1 MGRRQATQLSFTSAN
16 QILPKSRSMLQ
27 VFQEVLT
34 GNVQKMGSD
43 LFAFAKTEL
52 LRNTKAHKIK
62 KLLKLKTAER

>member
-1 MGRRQATQLSFTSAN
+1 M
-16 QILPKSRSMLQ
+16 
-27 VFQEVLT
+27 FQEVLT